1 MVRNS
6 ARWFGGGPHELNL
19 SVPQVETVYPRR
31 KEVPKGYLRSIV
43 GDAERQVEYKR
54 VEEVVASGS
63 IEHDLRRAMKVCIHR
78 VLLGFHLTPA
88 SGA

>member
-1 MVRNS
+1 MSEIGLR
-6 ARWFGGGPHELNL
+6 ELNFHVL
-19 SVPQVETVYPRR
+19 QVETVYPRR

-63 IEHDLRRAMKVCIHR
+63 IEHDLRRAMKVRTHSIPPRFC
-78 VLLGFHLTPA
+78 LTL
-88 SGA
+88 SQGT

>member
-1 MVRNS
+1 M
-6 ARWFGGGPHELNL
+6 L
-19 SVPQVETVYPRR
+19 QVETVYPRR

-63 IEHDLRRAMKVCIHR
+63 IEHDLRRAMKVCIHSTSLR
-78 VLLGFHLTPA
+78 ICLTLAPGTRKLWFRRPT
-88 SGA
+88 SS

>member
-1 MVRNS
+1 M
-6 ARWFGGGPHELNL
+6 L
-19 SVPQVETVYPRR
+19 QVETVYPRR

-63 IEHDLRRAMKVCIHR
+63 IEHDLRRAMKVCIR
-78 VLLGFHLTPA
+78 STSLGICLTLAPGTRGLWFRRPT
-88 SGA
+88 SS

>member
-1 MVRNS
+1 MY
-6 ARWFGGGPHELNL
+6 
-19 SVPQVETVYPRR
+19 VPQVETVYPRR

-63 IEHDLRRAMKVCIHR
+63 IEHDLRRAIKVR
-78 VLLGFHLTPA
+78 VQGCYLDSALTPTP
-88 SGA
+88 GT